1 MTWSDFTLIPFRDR
15 LVPLD
20 LRVIPDPSAPRA
32 PQDYPEPQDWKAS
45 KVLKESREPPA
56 LRDPLELT
64 AFRSVTEALFNNAY
78 GNEYCVTHYGM
89 ISIRG
94 GQYSWDTQLYWVVGT

>member
-1 MTWSDFTLIPFRDR
+1 M
-15 LVPLD
+15 PLD

-45 KVLKESREPPA
+45 KVLRESRESPA

-94 GQYSWDTQLYWVVGT
+94 GQ

>member
-1 MTWSDFTLIPFRDR
+1 MTWSDITVIHFRDR

-20 LRVIPDPSAPRA
+20 LRVIPDPSVRRA

-45 KVLKESREPPA
+45 KVLKESRESLA

-64 AFRSVTEALFNNAY
+64 AFRSVTKALFNTNTVLRTM
-78 GNEYCVTHYGM
+78 E
-89 ISIRG
+89 
-94 GQYSWDTQLYWVVGT
+94 